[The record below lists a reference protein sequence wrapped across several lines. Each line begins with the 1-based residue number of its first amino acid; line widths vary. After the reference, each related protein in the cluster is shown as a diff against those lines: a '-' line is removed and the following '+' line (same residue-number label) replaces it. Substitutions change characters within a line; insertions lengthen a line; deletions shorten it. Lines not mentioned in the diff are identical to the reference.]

1 MSREEELEKNLAQT
15 SEILAMVLN
24 EVGPVTIRKNDRKPI
39 PEGAMIEV
47 DINNE
52 DQSVTI
58 SLGVPNETG

>member
-1 MSREEELEKNLAQT
+1 MTREEELEKNLAQT

-24 EVGPVTIRKNDRKPI
+24 EVGPVTIKKNDRKPI

-47 DINNE
+47 DINGE